1 MTTSTAAFET
11 IREII
16 LKNLYLPRSQS
27 SRHIEYIT
35 DVDEAGNIVRDTFR
49 INNWN
54 ALAPNL
60 AQGLKG
66 ALSATINLYRTTTSL
81 MINGKHATELAT
93 TINAMLDAIESHP
106 ETEAANKTLKTVLTK
121 KQQLQQQQ
129 KEKASVNE
137 TLRRK
142 AITQELPR
150 PPQCEIHIP
159 ELVEMEHETD
169 EAVLC
174 VTSAQNGTT
183 IIARTLMLSQ

>member
-121 KQQLQQQQ
+121 KQQLPQQQTST
-129 KEKASVNE
+129 KHSEGK
-137 TLRRK
+137 L
-142 AITQELPR
+142 LPG
-150 PPQCEIHIP
+150 PPQCAIHIP

-169 EAVLC
+169 KAVLC